1 MDTRPRMSDVGDVD
15 VRNFQNKVVPYTQFL
30 YHVAIKALTKSS
42 LGINVEYLIVKG
54 AVKQGT

>member
-15 VRNFQNKVVPYTQFL
+15 VRNVQNKVVPYTQFL
-30 YHVAIKALTKSS
+30 YYVAIKAFNSS